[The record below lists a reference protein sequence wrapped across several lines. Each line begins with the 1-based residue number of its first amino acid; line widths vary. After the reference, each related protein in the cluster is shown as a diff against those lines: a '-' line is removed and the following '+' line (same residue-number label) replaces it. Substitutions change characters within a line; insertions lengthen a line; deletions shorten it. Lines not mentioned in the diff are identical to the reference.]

1 MTEKEYMHIQCKG
14 CNEYNEQ
21 TERCKFF
28 EDFEERRCF
37 VNCVIGRIVKDKD
50 FNSFDIKFGN
60 EKPKEGD
67 VIGGQ

>member
-1 MTEKEYMHIQCKG
+1 MTEKEYMQIQCSG

-37 VNCVIGRIVKDKD
+37 VNCVIGRKVEGKEKD
-50 FNSFDIKFGN
+50 FESFDISFG
-60 EKPKEGD
+60 
-67 VIGGQ
+67 GGK

>member
-1 MTEKEYMHIQCKG
+1 VTEKEYMQIQCSG

-37 VNCVIGRIVKDKD
+37 VNCVIGRKVEGKEKD
-50 FNSFDIKFGN
+50 FESFDISFG
-60 EKPKEGD
+60 
-67 VIGGQ
+67 GGK